1 MKSITDSITF
11 QNMWIWKL
19 KDKIC
24 GFENWK
30 NKTDSITF
38 QKEYMYFKKNR
49 KINVRAFMFYQGTK

>member
-1 MKSITDSITF
+1 MKSF
-11 QNMWIWKL
+11 M
-19 KDKIC
+19 
-24 GFENWK
+24 FYE